1 MIDLN
6 EVDESYFD
14 SLFAESKSLVSEGL
28 GYYRIEVEAGDIVN
42 LITRLREA
50 ERDAARWRR
59 MYDSALREAK
69 QQYEWRMED
78 YECGGNEIMD
88 GLHTLECRVTDQ
100 AMKEKCDE

>member
-14 SLFAESKSLVSEGL
+14 SLFAESESLVSEGL

-50 ERDAARWRR
+50 ERDAARYRWFVDNSVFG
-59 MYDSALREAK
+59 MK
-69 QQYEWRMED
+69 QNGASWSLSFYGPAPEHSGKIGE
-78 YECGGNEIMD
+78 YI
-88 GLHTLECRVTDQ
+88 DQ
-100 AMKEKCDE
+100 AMKEKGDE

>member
-6 EVDESYFD
+6 EIEIAARKPWYCM
-14 SLFAESKSLVSEGL
+14 SKQEDNLLRPDVL
-28 GYYRIEVEAGDIVN
+28 IE

-50 ERDAARWRR
+50 EKDAARWRG

-78 YECGGNEIMD
+78 SECGGNEIMD
-88 GLHTLECRVTDQ
+88 GLHMLECRVIEQ
-100 AMKEKCDE
+100 AMKEKGYE